1 LLYGCL
7 CCLES
12 TPGEKAAPWVA
23 DMTLS
28 TAHIIERLAIPD
40 FDVTAIL
47 FAAQGPRITG
57 VEEENLF
64 SVFVRKD

>member
-1 LLYGCL
+1 MLYGCL

-40 FDVTAIL
+40 FDVTAFSPHKAL
-47 FAAQGPRITG
+47 SRTG
-57 VEEENLF
+57 VEEENQQF
-64 SVFVRKD
+64 RVFVRKD

>member
-1 LLYGCL
+1 
-7 CCLES
+7 
-12 TPGEKAAPWVA
+12 
-23 DMTLS
+23 MTLS